1 MIERRRYSKGA
12 RGATLDLSARP
23 LGYMD
28 ASAAECVD
36 VVFFQAFLVGKGLRV
51 GGAIFLNDLKLQL

>member
-1 MIERRRYSKGA
+1 
-12 RGATLDLSARP
+12 
-23 LGYMD
+23 MD